1 MYTSS
6 PLSLFPPPSSL
17 SRFRPFLPTSR
28 RIAVPRP
35 SSCFPG
41 HAPEK
46 PAVAAAPLA
55 PPSTPGPFMNRFDLY
70 SRAYKYL
77 SARLSG
83 RAPSPPPS
91 LDAGETTPVQKGD
104 RGEPRYA
111 RLCSFEKSAR
121 ADISIPSIDDRN
133 ERWNDSSLRSRI
145 FFLFARR

>member
-91 LDAGETTPVQKGD
+91 LDARPKRRSRRATIRPFVLVRKIGS
-104 RGEPRYA
+104 RRY
-111 RLCSFEKSAR
+111 FY
-121 ADISIPSIDDRN
+121 SID
-133 ERWNDSSLRSRI
+133 RWNDSSLRSRI